1 MVPWCKTSALKW
13 HVLWPTWYR
22 KPWRKKN
29 KHTFVEATWLLNGI
43 GAHPEEVQQR
53 EPAAAPKH

>member
-1 MVPWCKTSALKW
+1 MACLVANVVQKALE
-13 HVLWPTWYR
+13 
-22 KPWRKKN
+22 KKN
-29 KHTFVEATWLLNGI
+29 KHTFVEGTWLLNGI